1 MPIAIINEATIAL
14 FFHVVAVVVAFGP
27 TFAYPIF
34 IAFAEKHAPASLP
47 SVFRS
52 MTRIDRFLV
61 TPGMIVIL
69 IAGIYLSAKLK
80 LSDES
85 WVMFGYLAII
95 ALFGMTHAFFAP
107 RYRRAVQ
114 LAERDLEKG
123 AGLSAEYQA
132 LSRQMATGGM
142 IASLIIMVS
151 IFLMIVK
158 P

>member
-1 MPIAIINEATIAL
+1 MPIAIINEFTIAL
-14 FFHVVAVVVAFGP
+14 FFHVIAVVVAFGP

-34 IAFAEKHAPASLP
+34 ISFAEKHAPASLP
-47 SVFRS
+47 SVYRS
-52 MTRIDRFLV
+52 MTTIDRFLV

-80 LSDES
+80 LSGES
-85 WVMFGYLAII
+85 WVMFGYLAIV

-107 RYRRAVQ
+107 RYRKAIQ
-114 LAERDLEKG
+114 ITERDLEKG
-123 AGLSAEYQA
+123 AGLSAEYQS

-142 IASLIIMVS
+142 IASLIIIATV
-151 IFLMIVK
+151 FLMIVR